1 MTPSNYNG
9 VRHPLIAFRYCVMGR
24 WVVAAHEGSVERT
37 PLQLRVGA
45 RVSERRPL
53 ELLSAHMRVTSTTTV
68 NSTSPD
74 QGKPA

>member
-9 VRHPLIAFRYCVMGR
+9 AAPAYRIQVLRHGEMG
-24 WVVAAHEGSVERT
+24 VVAAHEGSVERA

-53 ELLSAHMRVTSTTTV
+53 ELLSAHMEYS
-68 NSTSPD
+68 
-74 QGKPA
+74 